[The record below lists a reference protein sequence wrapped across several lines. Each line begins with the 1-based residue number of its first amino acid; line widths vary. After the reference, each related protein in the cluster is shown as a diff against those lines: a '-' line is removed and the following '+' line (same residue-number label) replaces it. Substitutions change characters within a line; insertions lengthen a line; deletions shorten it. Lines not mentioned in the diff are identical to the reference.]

1 MQRLSSIVRSFVPR
15 PPTVPLV
22 YISRPLRF
30 LSPLINPKCLPGIP
44 QFPLY
49 PSTWPDDLQRL
60 LPPAVES
67 SQHSTRASS
76 LRRPLRAST
85 QRESH
90 ENDQLPF
97 FLLPRSLMTLAG
109 GRAIYWA
116 NRCGDCTPSPPSRT
130 ATGRLPALTST
141 TRTGPVPGRG
151 KRPRGADKA
160 SP

>member
-1 MQRLSSIVRSFVPR
+1 MQRLSSIVRSVPR

-30 LSPLINPKCLPGIP
+30 LSYQSQCLPGIP

-49 PSTWPDDLQRL
+49 PSTWPDDLQPL

-90 ENDQLPF
+90 KNDQLPF

-130 ATGRLPALTST
+130 ITTGRLPALTST

-151 KRPRGADKA
+151 KRPRGASKA